1 MHDSN
6 PIYNPLAGFKGVPSP
21 SGSDEISGRVRPHDP
36 EKSSLATP
44 ESSFVNVLK
53 DSISKVNAIQVEA
66 DKTIQDYS
74 TGKNN
79 VTLHQTMVEM
89 AQADVSFQLMMQVRD
104 KIVRAYQEMM
114 NMPM

>member
-6 PIYNPLAGFKGVPSP
+6 PVYNPLAGFKGVPSP
-21 SGSDEISGRVRPHDP
+21 LEGEGFSGPVRKNDP
-36 EKSSLATP
+36 EKPSLVTP

>member
-1 MHDSN
+1 MHNN
-6 PIYNPLAGFKGVPSP
+6 PVYNPLAGFKGVPSP
-21 SGSDEISGRVRPHDP
+21 GVAESLSGTPGATDP
-36 EKSSLATP
+36 EKSSLQTP

>member
-1 MHDSN
+1 MHNSG
-6 PIYNPLAGFKGVPSP
+6 PVYNPLAGFKGISSLPGGEGV
-21 SGSDEISGRVRPHDP
+21 SGAGIPHGP

>member
-1 MHDSN
+1 MHNN
-6 PIYNPLAGFKGVPSP
+6 PVYNPLAGFKGVPP
-21 SGSDEISGRVRPHDP
+21 PPGGEGLSGISSSNDP
-36 EKSSLATP
+36 EKSSLSTP